1 MARTSFER
9 QDAEDLLNQLKQYHE
24 TQRQEWSSVLN
35 QWKNLESVWLD
46 KQYEKFEPLFDKLSS
61 TYSEAEKDCEKYM
74 DFIQKQIQIDDQRK
88 QKLAS
93 GLADL

>member
-1 MARTSFER
+1 MPGTSFER

-24 TQRQEWSSVLN
+24 TQKQDWSSVIN

-74 DFIQKQIQIDDQRK
+74 AFIQKQIQIIDDNR
-88 QKLAS
+88 QKLA

>member
-61 TYSEAEKDCEKYM
+61 TYSEAEKDCEKYIT
-74 DFIQKQIQIDDQRK
+74 FIQKQIKIDE
-88 QKLAS
+88 QKEEKLKN
-93 GLADL
+93 LQN